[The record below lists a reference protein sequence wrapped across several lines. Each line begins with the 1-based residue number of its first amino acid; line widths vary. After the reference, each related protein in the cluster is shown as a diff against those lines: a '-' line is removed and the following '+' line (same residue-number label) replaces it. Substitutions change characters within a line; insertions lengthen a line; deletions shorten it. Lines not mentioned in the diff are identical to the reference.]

1 MDGITRFLR
10 ETGSEFFPQIQN
22 RPIIQINATPANSS
36 LTRPIHYFQMDQNE
50 TCLHTKIL
58 HNRCFQF
65 PPHQVLQ

>member
-22 RPIIQINATPANSS
+22 SPIIQINATPTQSHPANS
-36 LTRPIHYFQMDQNE
+36 LFHMDQTE
-50 TCLHTKIL
+50 TFLHTKIL

-65 PPHQVLQ
+65 LPHQVLQ